1 MIKNVKRNRKGNENV
16 VLTMTAGTETEIVKG
31 IVTRA
36 VTEIGTKTVNAGE
49 IVTAEETVN
58 VIETGTEKGAVT
70 TTGAVTVT
78 GVVTMTGVV
87 TGIVIMKKIIGV
99 TRGAKEIGREIGK
112 DPRIRTGNEK
122 VTTNAIEK
130 RTETLQK
137 TKEWRSR
144 KKANSRLLKSE
155 IPSARKKISP
165 GPVAGECS
173 A

>member
-1 MIKNVKRNRKGNENV
+1 MIKNVKRNRKGKENV
-16 VLTMTAGTETEIVKG
+16 ALTMTAGTETEIVKG
-31 IVTRA
+31 IVTGA
-36 VTEIGTKTVNAGE
+36 VTEIGTKIVTAGE

-78 GVVTMTGVV
+78 GVVT
-87 TGIVIMKKIIGV
+87 GIVIMKKIIGG
-99 TRGAKEIGREIGK
+99 TRGAKEIGSEIGK
-112 DPRIRTGNEK
+112 DPKIRTGNEK

-130 RTETLQK
+130 RTERLKK
-137 TKEWRSR
+137 TKEWRTR
-144 KKANSRLLKSE
+144 KKANLRLLKSE